1 MDDMHTYKQAM
12 RDMNIAVDCM
22 LLCLPDASRNEFT
35 LRIQEARL
43 CLLLSETT
51 LSSLNILV
59 DEAVGRVPDDS
70 VRVWWRRM
78 LEYTRK
84 VVCQSRPPRLH
95 TPRVEPISRYS
106 DVIVAPCVANARVAV
121 HAASTGNASATQ
133 CFVAGIQQP
142 RTGKGGRYVTSAA
155 RVGIDTRKLCLDRD
169 RVNNQ
174 VRYAKDAPVRAE
186 FTRRRKMHK
195 DGAVVPAAVTTIE
208 KKADRMLVKAD
219 AYNTKRKNRMGVT
232 LNPSFKL
239 KVGDRVE
246 VLFPKL
252 MYMLPEISTGYKA
265 TVSHVVEFHG
275 YLVELDDA
283 AALEIVRSC
292 HLKTS
297 RHIGVNRTFPAH
309 LMQCGHTRLRLM
321 EPVTV
326 AAVTVAETILPPVS
340 VAMLLNHNSTHLLP
354 PLAQVIG

>member
-1 MDDMHTYKQAM
+1 
-12 RDMNIAVDCM
+12 
-22 LLCLPDASRNEFT
+22 
-35 LRIQEARL
+35 
-43 CLLLSETT
+43 
-51 LSSLNILV
+51 
-59 DEAVGRVPDDS
+59 
-70 VRVWWRRM
+70 
-78 LEYTRK
+78 
-84 VVCQSRPPRLH
+84 
-95 TPRVEPISRYS
+95 
-106 DVIVAPCVANARVAV
+106 
-121 HAASTGNASATQ
+121 
-133 CFVAGIQQP
+133 
-142 RTGKGGRYVTSAA
+142 
-155 RVGIDTRKLCLDRD
+155 
-169 RVNNQ
+169 
-174 VRYAKDAPVRAE
+174 
-186 FTRRRKMHK
+186 
-195 DGAVVPAAVTTIE
+195 
-208 KKADRMLVKAD
+208 
-219 AYNTKRKNRMGVT
+219 MGVT

-283 AALEIVRSC
+283 AASEIVRSC